1 MRTVEAYRTESGEVY
16 PADKWH
22 ALARIV
28 EAVSEARERCEMTSA
43 ELRAL
48 AKVSRLVCRLTPPL
62 ATDAD
67 PFS

>member
-1 MRTVEAYRTESGEVY
+1 MRTVQAYRTESGDIY

-28 EAVSEARERCEMTSA
+28 TAVHEARETCEMTPA

-62 ATDAD
+62 ATEAD